1 MFNNLPMQA
10 KVLSLLGAIA
20 LVGVIAAAIMAF
32 QIASVET
39 VYGAIMTGPERALLA
54 QARANRDI
62 ERTRGLLYEYGVVTS
77 QADNDRVAGE
87 INQAKA
93 EFNGYMDQAE
103 AGLPADK
110 DKLEQ
115 LRSDYMQAFEGSCHS
130 AMKYMGSN
138 DNANGLKEMQTRCSP
153 ALTSAEEQLRGY
165 ADQSNRAAEARSNQL
180 NRNAGSTIVTLCSLG
195 ALAMAVIG
203 LIAYLLTRKGIV
215 GPLRALNTTM
225 TEMDKGKLDLT
236 VPGQGRKDELGE
248 MAHTLDAFRKGLL
261 EAGRLRDAAEASKA
275 ADLARLQREREVVEA
290 FQGKMVSLA
299 DSFVRSSGEVSEAAQ
314 SLSATAEET
323 SRQAQTVSSAAE
335 EAATNVQTVAAAT
348 EEMTVSIREI
358 GAQVHTSNNVTI
370 EAAREAE
377 TTQTDMRA
385 LADAAQAI
393 GDVVNL
399 INDIASQTNLL
410 ALNATI
416 ESARAGEAGKG
427 FAVVAAEV
435 KALAQQTGKATED
448 ISRRV
453 MEIQSATQRSV
464 SAIDRIVSTIEQVR
478 GISTAIAAAVEQQGA
493 ATDEIAGNTARAA
506 DGTTQ
511 VTENIFGVGRAA
523 EQTGAASTQLM
534 GLSGH
539 LSAQAEDL
547 KSEVEG
553 FVTALRAA

>member
-10 KVLSLLGAIA
+10 KVLSLLGA
-20 LVGVIAAAIMAF
+20 LAATA
-32 QIASVET
+32 IASV
-39 VYGAIMTGPERALLA
+39 VILAVQIAHVDGRYSHVIDGPEQGNLA
-54 QARANRDI
+54 QARANR
-62 ERTRGLLYEYGVVTS
+62 RVATTMASLYEYGVVTS
-77 QADNDRVAGE
+77 QADNDRVAK
-87 INQAKA
+87 ALKTTAA
-93 EFNGYMDQAE
+93 EFDDQIDKAE
-103 AGLPADK
+103 AGLPEDKAALESIRADYHK
-110 DKLEQ
+110 ALDSQCAAAMVYMGANDNVNGQRE
-115 LRSDYMQAFEGSCHS
+115 MQANCAPAFAALSQ
-130 AMKYMGSN
+130 K
-138 DNANGLKEMQTRCSP
+138 LK
-153 ALTSAEEQLRGY
+153 ALGDKIRDDLDKESSQISDG
-165 ADQSNRAAEARSNQL
+165 
-180 NRNAGSTIVTLCSLG
+180 VH
-195 ALAMAVIG
+195 G
-203 LIAYLLTRKGIV
+203 LIITIAIVSSVVLLLIGGLAFWLTRKGIV
-215 GPLRALNTTM
+215 EPLRALNATM
-225 TEMDKGKLDLT
+225 TEMDKGQLELT
-236 VPGQGRKDELGE
+236 VPGQGRKDELGA
-248 MAHTLDAFRKGLL
+248 MAHTLDAFRMGLL
-261 EAGRLRDAAEASKA
+261 EARRLREAAEAAKA

-323 SRQAQTVSSAAE
+323 SRQAQTVSAAAE

-358 GAQVHTSNNVTI
+358 GAQVHTSNHVAV
-370 EAAREAE
+370 EAAKEAE
-377 TTQTDMRA
+377 ATQTDIRA

-448 ISRRV
+448 ISHRV
-453 MEIQSATQRSV
+453 GEIQNATQRSV
-464 SAIDRIVSTIEQVR
+464 AAIDRIVGTIEQVR
-478 GISTAIAAAVEQQGA
+478 GISGAIAAAVEQQSA
-493 ATDEIAGNTARAA
+493 ATEEIASNTARAA

-539 LSAQAEDL
+539 LSSQAEDL

>member
-10 KVLSLLGAIA
+10 KVLSLLSAIA
-20 LVGVIAAAIMAF
+20 LVGVIAAGIMAF
-32 QIASVET
+32 QIASVEN
-39 VYGAIMTGPERALLA
+39 VYGAIITGPERALLA

-77 QADNDRVAGE
+77 QADNDRVTRE
-87 INQAKA
+87 INEAKT
-93 EFNGYMDQAE
+93 EFGTYIDQAE
-103 AGLPADK
+103 TGLPADK
-110 DKLEQ
+110 AKMEA
-115 LRSDYMQAFEGSCHS
+115 LRSAYLQALDDSCHT
-130 AMKYMGSN
+130 AMAYMRAN
-138 DNANGLKEMQTRCSP
+138 DNANGMKEMQTNCSP
-153 ALTSAEEQLRGY
+153 ALTSAEDQLRTY
-165 ADQSNRAAEARSNQL
+165 ADLSAKVAEAKSDQLKRS
-180 NRNAGSTIVTLCSLG
+180 AASTIIVLCSLG
-195 ALAMAVIG
+195 AFAMAVIG
-203 LIAYLLTRKGIV
+203 LVAYILTRKGIV
-215 GPLRALNTTM
+215 GPLRALNATM
-225 TEMDKGKLDLT
+225 TDMDKGQLDVA
-236 VPGQGRKDELGE
+236 VPGQGRKDELGA

-261 EAGRLRDAAEASKA
+261 EAGRLREAAETAKA
-275 ADLARLQREREVVEA
+275 ADIARLQREREVVEA
-290 FQGKMVSLA
+290 FQGKMVTLA
-299 DSFVRSSGEVSEAAQ
+299 DSFVRSSNEVSEAAQ

-393 GDVVNL
+393 GDVINL

-453 MEIQSATQRSV
+453 TEIQSATQRSV
-464 SAIDRIVSTIEQVR
+464 SAIDRIVATIEQVR

-539 LSAQAEDL
+539 LSSQAEDL
-547 KSEVEG
+547 KIEVEG